1 MEPEAHVNVYGLSSE
16 EKRLI
21 HWLAD
26 RLGVM
31 PRYSSDG
38 CLMAVELGEGKNE
51 WYSLMDF
58 LTAIVMSGQV
68 K

>member
-1 MEPEAHVNVYGLSSE
+1 MEPEVNPKVYDLSGE

-31 PRYSSDG
+31 PRSSSEG